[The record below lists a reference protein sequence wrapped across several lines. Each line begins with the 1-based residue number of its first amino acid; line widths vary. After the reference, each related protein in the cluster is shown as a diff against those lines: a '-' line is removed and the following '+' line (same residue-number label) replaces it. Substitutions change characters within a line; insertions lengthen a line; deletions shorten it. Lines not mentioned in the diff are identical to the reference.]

1 MTLVCVP
8 LVAKTVEQMVA
19 EMAAARAR
27 GADLVEIRLD
37 HLAVFHPR
45 PKWEGGEYEGD
56 DSRRFNALCLA
67 MELGAEYIDIELKV
81 AGDFVRF
88 ISGKRPENFKLIVSS
103 HNYQSTPSRDVL
115 GSLVAR
121 IQAVGADIVK
131 IATTALDIVD
141 EMNVVPI
148 SLQCMLAIGM
158 VVNDTCHAF
167 GLTVLKQLF
176 AE

>member
-1 MTLVCVP
+1 MP
-8 LVAKTVEQMVA
+8 
-19 EMAAARAR
+19 
-27 GADLVEIRLD
+27 DI
-37 HLAVFHPR
+37 HR

-67 MELGAEYIDIELKV
+67 MELRAEYIDIELKV

-88 ISGKRPENFKLIVSS
+88 ISGKRPETFKLIVSS

-115 GSLVAR
+115 GSLVAG

-141 EMNVVPI
+141 VTHMFQIIVHCQGRNQLLDSRL
-148 SLQCMLAIGM
+148 SL
-158 VVNDTCHAF
+158 TC
-167 GLTVLKQLF
+167 
-176 AE
+176 

>member
-1 MTLVCVP
+1 
-8 LVAKTVEQMVA
+8 MVA

-37 HLAVFHPR
+37 HLAVFHPWRDLQLLLKNRPIPALVTYR

-115 GSLVAR
+115 GSLVVR

-131 IATTALDIVD
+131 ITTTALDIV
-141 EMNVVPI
+141 VVTHTFQVI
-148 SLQCMLAIGM
+148 VHCQGRNQLLDSRLSL
-158 VVNDTCHAF
+158 TC
-167 GLTVLKQLF
+167 
-176 AE
+176 